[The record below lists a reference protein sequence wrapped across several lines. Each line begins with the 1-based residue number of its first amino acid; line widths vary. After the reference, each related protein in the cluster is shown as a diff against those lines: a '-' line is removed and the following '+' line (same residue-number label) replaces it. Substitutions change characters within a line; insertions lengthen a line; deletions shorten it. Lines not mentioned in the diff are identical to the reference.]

1 MFDTITDI
9 FMSII
14 GIAILLICFNTFFV
28 SVFNT
33 MLVKKIISYISLIGF
48 ALFVIGGLLLG
59 RKNEEQ
65 FYIGFLMFLLIFGFI
80 IFMCILKN
88 FTKTIRESMELLE
101 IEKRCR
107 SCKYFDECDECFV
120 KDCPYYEGAEPDE
133 FDEDL

>member
-1 MFDTITDI
+1 
-9 FMSII
+9 MSII

-33 MLVKKIISYISLIGF
+33 MLAKKIISYASLIGF

-120 KDCPYYEGAEPDE
+120 KDCPYYELAKPDE